1 MLKKNSAK
9 NGKEWEARNKT
20 ERGREIEK
28 QIERE
33 GESSQDGYSKPV
45 SSRM

>member
-28 QIERE
+28 QIER
-33 GESSQDGYSKPV
+33 GQRGRIKPRRV
-45 SSRM
+45 F